1 LVFPASNP
9 KQNSHPYNTI
19 SFDSCNIGHYWMKK
33 ILIHLF
39 DVVEAPKSPHPA
51 LKELMEFFNNV
62 RSNLHVFE
70 KHHLLIFFQQMS

>member
-1 LVFPASNP
+1 
-9 KQNSHPYNTI
+9 
-19 SFDSCNIGHYWMKK
+19 MKK